1 MSFIDVDSEDPTGP
15 TFYNLLSAVGLGCP
29 NAIEDVKVV
38 QFFLQR
44 MFSLPQFKLQKPWG
58 TMVVDGKFGPV
69 TRAWILRSQML
80 CKQGGNNVLVDGV
93 VDKAGNDESNR
104 VSSISHTDYHIR
116 MLNNVLRK
124 ADTQIY
130 KSLATNP
137 IVPQDVRQIFQQI
150 NAQGP
155 PMNFGNN

>member
-1 MSFIDVDSEDPTGP
+1 MAFIDVDSEDPTGP

-29 NAIEDVKVV
+29 NTIEDVKVV

-44 MFSLPQFKLQKPWG
+44 MFSLAQFKLQKPWG
-58 TMVVDGKFGPV
+58 NMIVDGKFGPV

-80 CKQGGNNVLVDGV
+80 CKQGGNNVLIDGI
-93 VDKAGNDESNR
+93 VDKAGNDQSNR
-104 VSSISHTDYHIR
+104 ESSISHTDYHIR
-116 MLNNVLRK
+116 MLNNLLRK
-124 ADTQIY
+124 ADTQVY

-137 IVPQDVRQIFQQI
+137 IVPQDVRLIFQQI
-150 NAQGP
+150 NAAGP